1 MSTPRGIE
9 EDVAAP
15 PEAGQFRVD
24 RVIRAL
30 LLLIVAAAGF
40 SALYV
45 SHAPQRDQATFLQEL
60 RAGRVNTVVF
70 DDQGRLHWSEGD
82 WAWYRTRLDRSSP
95 AFLQA
100 NADVVGVREEG
111 QDTDGDGMADGSPS
125 WGPPPAERIR
135 QALEHWQQEVPGSAF
150 ELREIGPGNDGW
162 RDWVIPGPLAAAA
175 SLAWLLSFLMA
186 GLRLRNFAS
195 GWAWLLMLFLSPF
208 GAALYLLLEPGPL
221 WRQAGWAPGRRRLGV
236 RHALLGLLL
245 SYFVTSML
253 GL

>member
-1 MSTPRGIE
+1 VSTPRGIE
-9 EDVAAP
+9 EVVAAP
-15 PEAGQFRVD
+15 PEAGQFLVD
-24 RVIRAL
+24 RVIRVIL
-30 LLLIVAAAGF
+30 LLVIAAAG
-40 SALYV
+40 V
-45 SHAPQRDQATFLQEL
+45 SVLHVAQAPRRDQATFLQEL
-60 RAGRVNTVVF
+60 RAGRVNTVAY
-70 DDQGRLHWSEGD
+70 DDQGGLHWSEGD
-82 WAWYRTRLDRSSP
+82 WAWYRTRLDLSSP

-100 NADVVGVREEG
+100 SADAAGVREEG
-111 QDTDGDGMADGSPS
+111 QDTDGDGVADGSPF
-125 WGPPPAERIR
+125 WGPPPAGRIR
-135 QALEHWQQEVPGSAF
+135 PALEYWQQEVPGDAV
-150 ELREIGPGNDGW
+150 ELRETRPGDGW
-162 RDWVIPGPLAAAA
+162 RYWVIPGPLAAAA